1 MVSEDGQTLEG
12 AIVGFVA
19 VMPFLGDGA
28 PMIETRVQWDM
39 PTLLEGVSGSR
50 PEDQQDKLSCE
61 YCSENKAE
69 IFQVTGIYCL
79 QCWQV
84 ETHPNV

>member
-1 MVSEDGQTLEG
+1 MGQTLERAMVG
-12 AIVGFVA
+12 IVE
-19 VMPFLGDGA
+19 VMPFLA
-28 PMIETRVQWDM
+28 YVTPMIETSASREIPVLLDRV
-39 PTLLEGVSGSR
+39 SASR
-50 PEDQQDKLSCE
+50 PEDQEDELSCE
-61 YCSENKAE
+61 YCSEKKAE